1 MELGKE
7 LSRKLFYYLLIF
19 GILFEITLI
28 LLISLRFRNPLNKT
42 LDDIIQL
49 AESKIISLN
58 EKINSNSNMLI
69 YKYISDLKLIT
80 GHIIHYQ
87 MAYNGN
93 SNNTFFSN
101 YINRKKWLFTDDS
114 NYPNVTNTNKYY
126 DEKLKVFNYID
137 ILETKFKN
145 NYDHNEI
152 INTLFD
158 EAEFDLIG
166 FYNYS
171 NFLLSDFE
179 IKLSY
184 FSISILKSIYIR
196 RYILKRNNTDY
207 LRFILTQNNY
217 SFIYPYDR
225 SNNSKAISLFKE
237 KLNLLHEYNT
247 DKCKNYSFS
256 INRNYITFYSY
267 FSNDIIIFCLVNFE
281 NAKETTSDKNQAV
294 CSEIDTSK
302 FLNGFFWKNQT
313 EIDLTIVF
321 LNNSEIEPIYH
332 KNSDYYNSIQ
342 ETFNNEKYGKYKFY
356 SEIKLFHILYYRLFS
371 KYPNLNIT
379 NEFLEEINIE
389 YNLIKEKLIEK
400 INEIEESYCDD
411 INNITQIHHISFD
424 VIKTNC
430 YKMPNNH
437 KINCKKDTVKIVVYA
452 FLLETRHLDK
462 NYFIDIEGTNIVYP
476 IFYSISIIES
486 NPNISKKNIFKIMD
500 NKTIK
505 LFFFFVFTLIVSI
518 ILIWIIMESINNT
531 LLSSICQIM
540 NGLKNFD
547 EMIEEK
553 KNIDINKI
561 LQYENKILIVN
572 KEMEIL
578 NNISMN
584 IKKMIILQLVMN
596 YRNENSYQYLN
607 NSRICNIILKM
618 KNSTIKEKYLIVL
631 GYHHFKKKLYKIAED
646 EYNLVLSNL
655 INKEKKINLNN
666 DNNAES
672 DLKEIIKRFNDITY
686 LNDNSI
692 LKGINETILPNIKIK
707 FEKQKI
713 IYLHGMCLY
722 NQAKENLYKVKK
734 SINNNINNISN
745 NIVNNINNI
754 NQINNYNKNNINN
767 NFMDALKDFDECRNI
782 NKLLGS
788 NPIKEIF
795 SLIMMAKCYIE
806 LKEFK
811 LAISSTNEALDLF
824 FELEK
829 IFKDTNNIF
838 YSPSIMMFILNIIF
852 QTIMYT
858 LAQIS
863 YYSYKFHSCV
873 YLIFKIFDTSPFVIK
888 NIFYNCSFM
897 LQNIIIR
904 TKFKKN
910 SIIYDNTKKLYSKIF
925 TRLFIRYYNNNLN
938 EINRIKMIYSLSM
951 NKRMSTKTDFIP
963 LGGNKLSL
971 IDTSDQ
977 KKGSQKLKFSYSII
991 NNNTCNKLINI
1002 CVSEKIL
1009 SQNNGKVLK
1018 DVLINYIDECFYD
1031 NNDNDKFSYV
1041 QFSNNGKKNI
1051 FIKPENKEVFIQKLK
1066 IDKIDKNKIDEC
1078 CYNSDNL
1085 FNEFYNLIYDF
1096 IELTRLNLD
1105 DMVSINNKFNSDDN
1119 IILMFI
1125 NTEDIRFKTQDV
1137 CKKIVYEL
1145 NKNNFSLYLI
1155 SYEEYIKPEK
1165 ILNIKSFMSGLFD
1178 CHFFQIKNY
1187 QQIKQIFMN
1196 ISSKQIHEDICDYNF
1211 ENIDQFL

>member
-19 GILFEITLI
+19 GVLFEISLF
-28 LLISLRFRNPLNKT
+28 LLISLRFRNPLSKT
-42 LDDIIQL
+42 LDDIMHL
-49 AESKIISLN
+49 AETKIISLN

-80 GHIIHYQ
+80 SHMVHYQ
-87 MAYNGN
+87 MANKN
-93 SNNTFFSN
+93 SNIKFFSN
-101 YINRKKWLFTDDS
+101 YLNKKKWVHADDD
-114 NYPNVTNTNKYY
+114 NYPNDTSTNKYY
-126 DEKLKVFNYID
+126 DKLKRFNYID

-145 NYDHNEI
+145 NYDQNEI
-152 INTLFD
+152 INTLFNED
-158 EAEFDLIG
+158 EFDLIG
-166 FYNYS
+166 IYNY
-171 NFLLSDFE
+171 NNALLNEFE
-179 IKLSY
+179 MKLSY
-184 FSISILKSIYIR
+184 YSISILKSIYIR

-207 LRFILTQNNY
+207 LRFILTQNNF

-225 SNNSKAISLFKE
+225 SNKSMTINLFKE
-237 KLNLLHEYNT
+237 KISLLHEYNT
-247 DKCKNYSFS
+247 DKCKAYSFS
-256 INRNYITFYSY
+256 INTNYVTFYTY
-267 FSNDIIIFCLVNFE
+267 FSNDILIFCLVNFE
-281 NAKETTSDKNQAV
+281 NIKEATSDKSETI

-302 FLNGFFWKNQT
+302 FLNGFIWKNQT

-332 KNSDYYNSIQ
+332 KNSDYYNSIK
-342 ETFNNEKYGKYKFY
+342 ETFNNEKYGKYKFD

-371 KYPNLNIT
+371 KYPNLKMT
-379 NEFLEEINIE
+379 DEFLEEIINE
-389 YNLIKEKLIEK
+389 YNLIKEKLILK
-400 INEIEESYCDD
+400 INEIEESYCND
-411 INNITQIHHISFD
+411 INNSSQIHNISFD
-424 VIKTNC
+424 ITKTNC
-430 YKMPNNH
+430 YKTPNEH
-437 KINCKKDTVKIVVYA
+437 EIKCQKDIVVIVIYA
-452 FLLETRHLDK
+452 FLLETRQLDRK
-462 NYFIDIEGTNIVYP
+462 YFVDIEGTNIVYP

-486 NPNISKKNIFKIMD
+486 NPNISKKNIFKIID
-500 NKTIK
+500 NKTVK
-505 LFFFFVFTLIVSI
+505 LFFFLFFTLIVSI
-518 ILIWIIMESINNT
+518 ILIWIIMESINNS

-540 NGLKNFD
+540 LGFKVFD

-553 KNIDINKI
+553 ENIDLNKM
-561 LQYENKILIVN
+561 LKYENKILIGN

-578 NNISMN
+578 NNICIN

-596 YRNENSYQYLN
+596 YRNPNSYKYLN
-607 NSRICNIILKM
+607 NSRISNIILKM
-618 KNSTIKEKYLIVL
+618 KSSTIKEKYLIVL
-631 GYHHFKKKLYKIAED
+631 GYHHFKKRLYKKAED
-646 EYNLVLSNL
+646 EYNLVLNSI
-655 INKEKKINLNN
+655 INKEKQINLNN
-666 DNNAES
+666 DNAES
-672 DLKEIIKRFNDITY
+672 EYKEIIKRFNDITY

-692 LKGINETILPNIKIK
+692 LKGLNETILPNIKIK
-707 FEKQKI
+707 FSKQKI
-713 IYLHGMCLY
+713 IYYHGMCLY

-734 SINNNINNISN
+734 SINNNNISN
-745 NIVNNINNI
+745 NVVNNINNI
-754 NQINNYNKNNINN
+754 NQINNYHKININN
-767 NFMDALKDFDECRNI
+767 NFYNAIKDFDECRNI

-795 SLIMMAKCYIE
+795 SLIMKAKCYIE

-811 LAISSTNEALDLF
+811 NAIFSTNEALDLF

-829 IFKDTNNIF
+829 IFKDTNNIC

-852 QTIMYT
+852 QTMMFT
-858 LAQIS
+858 LAQIC
-863 YYSYKFHSCV
+863 YYSYKFHSCI

-925 TRLFIRYYNNNLN
+925 TRLYIRYNNNNIN
-938 EINRIKMIYSLSM
+938 EINRIKMIYSLSV
-951 NKRMSTKTDFIP
+951 NKRMSTKTDFFQNS
-963 LGGNKLSL
+963 GNKLSL
-971 IDTSDQ
+971 IDTSEQ

-991 NNNTCNKLINI
+991 NNNSCNKLINI

-1031 NNDNDKFSYV
+1031 NNEYDKFCYV

-1051 FIKPENKEVFIQKLK
+1051 FIKPEIKEVFIQKLK

-1078 CYNSDNL
+1078 FYNSDNL
-1085 FNEFYNLIYDF
+1085 FNEFYNLLYDF
-1096 IELTRLNLD
+1096 IELTRLNFD
-1105 DMVSINNKFNSDDN
+1105 DMVSNNNKFNSDDN

-1125 NTEDIRFKTQDV
+1125 NTEDIRFKTIED

-1155 SYEEYIKPEK
+1155 SYEENIKPEK

-1178 CHFFQIKNY
+1178 SHFFQIKNY